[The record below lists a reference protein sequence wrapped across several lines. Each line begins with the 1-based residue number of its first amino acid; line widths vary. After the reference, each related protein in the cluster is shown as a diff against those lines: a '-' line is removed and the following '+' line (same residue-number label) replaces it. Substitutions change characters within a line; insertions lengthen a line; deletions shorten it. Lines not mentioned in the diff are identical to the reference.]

1 MVEFNVNLIGRRIN
15 QLQGRDCCAV
25 AVLGGT
31 GLTRELDRREMRD
44 RKGSH
49 TQAEIFTQTRTRGC
63 LS

>member
-31 GLTRELDRREMRD
+31 GLTRELGRREMRD

-49 TQAEIFTQTRTRGC
+49 TQTG
-63 LS
+63 